1 MPWRKLYLIKASV
14 FGRSHSE
21 FACTPQM
28 CKDEFVQMSRS
39 LALHGQAMGIVY
51 GDVPSMDLSNV

>member
-1 MPWRKLYLIKASV
+1 M